1 MLDISGV
8 ELSEEDREVLR
19 HPQVGGVIFFARNF
33 ESPEQLKEL
42 IRSIRSVRYELV
54 LAVDQEGGRVQRFK
68 QGFTLLPPL
77 QKLGNVYQESPEVA
91 RGLTKDI
98 AWLMASELLAYDM
111 DLSFAPV
118 LDVDDHKCL
127 AIGDRSLSADQKLVC
142 ELGQLYIEGMHEA
155 GMAATGKHFP
165 GHGAV
170 TADSH
175 KESPKD
181 RRSLQEIESQDLRPF
196 VVLANKLDA
205 IMPAHVIF
213 SSVDP
218 NPVGFSPFWLK
229 QYLRE
234 RLKFQGTIFS
244 DDLSMEGAAVVGDY
258 ASRVQHALEAGCDV
272 TLVCNHR
279 EGAIQSLEYLET
291 RQYKAEFAALER
303 MRKRH
308 FVQLTAL
315 QNNERWLA
323 TQHKIDQY
331 GLV

>member
-8 ELSEEDREVLR
+8 ELTEEDREVLR

-42 IRSIRSVRYELV
+42 VRSIRSVRYELV
-54 LAVDQEGGRVQRFK
+54 IAVDQEGGRVQRFK
-68 QGFTLLPPL
+68 NGFTLLPAL
-77 QKLGNVYQESPEVA
+77 QKIGRIYAESPEKA
-91 RGLTKDI
+91 RVLAKEF

-111 DLSFAPV
+111 DISFAPV
-118 LDVDDHKCL
+118 LDVDESHCL
-127 AIGDRSLSADQKLVC
+127 AIGDRSFSSDQKIVC
-142 ELGQLYIEGMHEA
+142 ELGQLYVEGMHEA

-170 TADSH
+170 QADSH
-175 KESPKD
+175 KESPRDMRPMK
-181 RRSLQEIESQDLRPF
+181 EIEARDLQPF
-196 VVLANKLDA
+196 LMLASKLDA

-213 SSVDP
+213 DAVDP

-229 QYLRE
+229 HYLRE
-234 RLKFQGTIFS
+234 RLSFKGTIFS

-258 ASRVQHALEAGCDV
+258 ANRVQYALDAGCDV
-272 TLVCNHR
+272 ALVCNHR
-279 EGAIQSLEYLET
+279 DGAVQALEYLE
-291 RQYKAEFAALER
+291 RCQYKSQFSTLER

-315 QNNERWLA
+315 QNNQRWLKA
-323 TQHKIDQY
+323 KSQIEEILTS
-331 GLV
+331 